1 MYIIYNEIISTIF
14 MKSLIKLVLK
24 NIVLQLIFKK
34 MMEKS

>member
-34 MMEKS
+34 MLEKS